1 MSGLSFRSGLKLTP
15 LMRRLCEVSIL
26 ATRQLAVLPKAK
38 AAFWSEYGAQKGES
52 SFLLGIRSLSM
63 YIDAI
68 PWCVPGGAARI
79 AQTVR

>member
-1 MSGLSFRSGLKLTP
+1 MPALP
-15 LMRRLCEVSIL
+15 LPLLLRPAADRHIAQSA
-26 ATRQLAVLPKAK
+26 ATRQLAVLREAK

-68 PWCVPGGAARI
+68 LWFVPGGAA
-79 AQTVR
+79 